1 MSTGL
6 EMAIN
11 HMATAVTQ
19 QTAEV
24 NRTQLARA
32 IEREAPATPASK
44 FGLFL
49 DSLKHY
55 LSIEEEQD
63 LPEFWFQFAAA
74 SKKQEF
80 SVLRDYLELYARSNN
95 AFITASPILSPKLHS
110 DLATVTFVAD
120 HHNDLKTGIQPFVTM
135 DGSEEH
141 RAAAMELARS
151 YGLLYERDYGV
162 SFADLAQ
169 LKVPKDL
176 RSYPTTFYDLERS
189 LGLYGNVL
197 GAILG
202 ETHPLTT
209 AYRPFWEAF
218 NKRYRDRLIG
228 ELDGTKTIKPVHIL
242 RNIQLKTYDWFDAK
256 RTRTTPDTPNFLA
269 IWQRIGLNEY
279 NLPNLPPSL
288 YYLIYPRTT
297 LLKPPPSDRSVITP
311 SITETDAHSTVS
323 GVSALTGATGATGA
337 TGLETRTGLSRS
349 GEMVVN
355 ENPDPHLLSLV
366 PFNKK
371 LKDIIGNTQSPAN
384 DAGEIICLSYH
395 VKGGCF
401 TNCRRKNTHGTTLS
415 LAEKGRLENY
425 IADRLEKLGH

>member
-1 MSTGL
+1 
-6 EMAIN
+6 
-11 HMATAVTQ
+11 
-19 QTAEV
+19 
-24 NRTQLARA
+24 
-32 IEREAPATPASK
+32 
-44 FGLFL
+44 
-49 DSLKHY
+49 
-55 LSIEEEQD
+55 
-63 LPEFWFQFAAA
+63 
-74 SKKQEF
+74 
-80 SVLRDYLELYARSNN
+80 
-95 AFITASPILSPKLHS
+95 
-110 DLATVTFVAD
+110 
-120 HHNDLKTGIQPFVTM
+120 M

-395 VKGGCF
+395 VNGGCF
-401 TNCRRKNTHGTTLS
+401 TNCHRKNMHGTTLS
-415 LAEKGRLENY
+415 LAEKSRLENY
-425 IADRLEKLGH
+425 IADRLEKLGR